1 MDDSA
6 ILDAIRSCS
15 LFEALPEGEQRELVR
30 KTEQRQMEAGEILF
44 HRGDPANRV
53 YLVHDGQ
60 IKLTQ
65 VTAAGE
71 EVIVALLADGDLFA
85 VVAAMQETSYPVAAE
100 AMIPTDLLAWHR
112 DLLAAEMDR
121 YPAMSL
127 EATRIVSIRMRGL
140 QERFR
145 ELATLPVPARLA
157 RALVRLARLH
167 GERRGDRVILDLQLS
182 RQTLAEL
189 TGTTLYTVSRLL
201 SGWKNEGLVELGR
214 QRVTILDL
222 PALGKRSEPE

>member
-1 MDDSA
+1 MDDREK
-6 ILDAIRSCS
+6 LDAIRRCS
-15 LFEALPEGEQRELVR
+15 LFEALPEGEKTDLVR
-30 KTEQRQMEAGEILF
+30 KTETRRAEPGEILF
-44 HRGDPANRV
+44 HRGDPAIRV
-53 YLVHDGQ
+53 YLVVEGQ

-65 VTAAGE
+65 VTAAGDQ
-71 EVIVALLADGDLFA
+71 VIVALLADGDLFA

-100 AMIPTDLLAWHR
+100 TMIPTTLLAWRR
-112 DLLAAEMDR
+112 DVLAAEMDR

-145 ELATLPVPARLA
+145 ELATLPVPARLS
-157 RALVRLARLH
+157 RALLRLAEAH
-167 GERRGDRVILDLQLS
+167 GKRVGNGIALDLQLS

-201 SGWKNEGLVELGR
+201 SGWKEEGLVELGR
-214 QRVTILDL
+214 QRVKILDL
-222 PALGKRSEPE
+222 AALRERSESE